1 MLILMLLGPPAAGK
15 GTQAARL
22 SSELGLA
29 HLSPGDILR
38 GHREAGDELG
48 RRAADYIDRGE
59 LVPDEL
65 VNEMMLGV
73 LKGKEGFVLD
83 GYPRN
88 VAQAET
94 LSRNLEARGE
104 GLTAVLLIEVPE
116 DVAIERMAGRG
127 RGDDNPETFRARLRT
142 YHEATEPLIDFYER
156 RGLLRRVDGSGN
168 EDEVHEAIVRTLD

>member
-22 SSELGLA
+22 SSDLGLA
-29 HLSPGDILR
+29 HLSPGAILR
-38 GHREAGDELG
+38 DQVELG
-48 RRAADYIDRGE
+48 SELGLKVGGYLDRGE

-65 VNEMMLGV
+65 VNEMMLGA
-73 LKGKEGFVLD
+73 LAGKQGFLLD

-94 LSRNLEARGE
+94 LTRNLDARGE
-104 GLTAVLLIEVPE
+104 ALSRVVLIEVPE
-116 DVAIERMAGRG
+116 DVAVERMAGRG

-142 YHEATEPLIDFYER
+142 YHESTEPLIDYYEQ

-168 EDEVHEAIVRTLD
+168 EDEVHAAIQAALA